1 MRLSHINRANNMNN
15 DFENRFENDYLLVKK
30 SNMINLVDAV
40 CATKAA
46 MVSLSSVISGSL
58 LSMVPNDFYQNA
70 VIFFTGSAWFIP
82 ESFGMALQWLAWT
95 IAIFAGVVS
104 IVNGT
109 KNWFKCE
116 DKKIPVINSPH
127 AQTDQTEK
135 ELNEPK
141 QPE

>member
-1 MRLSHINRANNMNN
+1 MTRDLTNNLRN
-15 DFENRFENDYLLVKK
+15 EYLQKK
-30 SNMINLVDAV
+30 CNMINLVDAV

-46 MVSLSSVISGSL
+46 MVSLSSVVSGTL
-58 LSMVPNDFYQNA
+58 ISMVPEDFYNH
-70 VIFFTGSAWFIP
+70 VVVMFNGSSWFIP

-95 IAIFAGVVS
+95 IAIFAGIVS

-109 KNWFKCE
+109 KTWFKCE
-116 DKKIPVINSPH
+116 EEKVIIQPDHNDH
-127 AQTDQTEK
+127 HKHTDQTDK